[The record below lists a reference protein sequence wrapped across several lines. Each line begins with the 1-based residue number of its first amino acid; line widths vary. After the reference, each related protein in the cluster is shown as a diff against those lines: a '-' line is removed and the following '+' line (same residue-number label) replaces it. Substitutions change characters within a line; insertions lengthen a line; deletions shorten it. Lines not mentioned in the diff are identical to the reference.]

1 MSEREGGT
9 FEREVGREGEG
20 HLRESE
26 VLLLTY
32 KQTTCFSPP
41 QVCKSLGILE
51 KEYFGLRFLDKNR
64 EYLWINLR
72 NPLHEQ
78 LVPGNRLV
86 MDMRVKYFIKP
97 QKILQP
103 VTRSVQVWGDFLLEW
118 ESGYPLLYPLLY
130 ESPRVLYTVGQ
141 CFG

>member
-1 MSEREGGT
+1 M
-9 FEREVGREGEG
+9 
-20 HLRESE
+20 
-26 VLLLTY
+26 
-32 KQTTCFSPP
+32 CM

-51 KEYFGLRFLDKNR
+51 KDYFGLRYLDKNG

-103 VTRSVQVWGDFLLEW
+103 VTRLVGHSHRNP
-118 ESGYPLLYPLLY
+118 PLLPPFPLQLV
-130 ESPRVLYTVGQ
+130 VLIGVMVPY
-141 CFG
+141 CPIKINK